1 MIAVPQD
8 VVDRLVAMAL
18 AEDVGSGDATSL
30 ATIPPESQT
39 RAHMVAR
46 HPLTV
51 CGLAV
56 ACRVFQQL
64 DPAIQVE
71 QRQWDGDR
79 VDTGAILLAISG
91 PTRSVLT
98 AERTALNFVQR
109 LSGIATLTARFVEAV
124 RPLPTRILD
133 TRKTTPGWRLLEK
146 YAVKMGGGTNHRIG
160 LFDQILIKDNHL
172 EALAHA
178 NPNAIAAAVR
188 QAREHYPTLR
198 VEVEADTLEQV
209 LDAVDAG
216 ADVILLDNMPLDQL
230 RAAVSLV
237 RGRAQTEA
245 SGGVRLE
252 TVRSIAETGVDAISV
267 GALTHSA
274 SSCDIALDFLPTPA
288 P

>member
-30 ATIPPESQT
+30 ATIPPETQS

-46 HPLTV
+46 QPLTV
-51 CGLAV
+51 CGLTI
-56 ACRVFQQL
+56 ACCVFQQL

-71 QRQWDGDR
+71 QQNWDGDR
-79 VDTGAILLAISG
+79 VNAGAVLLTISG
-91 PTRSVLT
+91 PARSLLS

-109 LSGIATLTARFVEAV
+109 LSGIATLTNRFVDAV

-172 EALAHA
+172 EALSQAR
-178 NPNAIAAAVR
+178 PNAIAAAVR
-188 QAREHYPTLR
+188 QARERYPALR

-209 LDAVDAG
+209 QQAVAAG
-216 ADVILLDNMPLDQL
+216 ADVILLDNMNLDQL
-230 RAAVSLV
+230 RAAVRLV
-237 RGRAQTEA
+237 GGRAQTEA

-252 TVRSIAETGVDAISV
+252 TVRLIAETGVDAISV
-267 GALTHSA
+267 GGLTHSA
-274 SSCDIALDFLPTPA
+274 SSCDIALDFLPGTTS
-288 P
+288 